1 VVRNLEISPDTGH
14 TAGVG
19 LEVIRRYYDA
29 CNRGDAQA
37 VAREC
42 TPDVVHYF
50 LVPGAEPVAGAE
62 HLGRY
67 WRKVQRRL
75 DCRWEI
81 DHTLERGDEAVIEWT
96 LGWRVPETGERRL
109 VHGAEWYVF
118 RSERIAEIRAYYD
131 QRADAD
137 TGLVGFPYRERG
149 YTNA

>member
-1 VVRNLEISPDTGH
+1 MRLD
-14 TAGVG
+14 
-19 LEVIRRYYDA
+19 VIRRYYDA
-29 CNRGDAQA
+29 CNRGDAEG

-50 LVPGAEPVAGAE
+50 LVPGTAPVAGAE

-67 WRKVQRRL
+67 WRKVRSLL
-75 DCRWEI
+75 DCRWDV
-81 DHTLERGDEAVIEWT
+81 DHALEQGDEAVIEWT
-96 LGWRVPETGERRL
+96 MAWRVPETGDRRL

-118 RSERIAEIRAYYD
+118 EGDRIAEIRAYYD

-149 YTNA
+149 YTEERVPDPRQTAG